1 MDKRHKAQKHFRNRD
16 VTLAELVA
24 CVCMSLLLTCPRDV
38 RRLILSWLDARIL
51 LHFGE
56 TCSAARTMA
65 AEPHLWRL
73 LCLNGQELALQRRIE
88 RDSHKSWKSYYIWSC
103 NAQDPA
109 SFDDFVTSQAE
120 SKRNLEA
127 GMRMLGNPAKDRHA
141 RKFLETAF
149 RYNATKEMFD
159 RLQVLLPDLTMD
171 HGYWVRLVNQKKAR
185 EKMQEEKV
193 MDEKLE
199 EIVRGFLEQGLHE
212 EVENTLRA
220 AFGRNQNVE
229 MVRRIL
235 ALDPL
240 FSWSNSSRWGQLKK
254 EALKG
259 QSVKQP
265 KKRK

>member
-1 MDKRHKAQKHFRNRD
+1 VSRCCAGARAVRF
-16 VTLAELVA
+16 
-24 CVCMSLLLTCPRDV
+24 MSLLLTCPRDV
-38 RRLILSWLDARIL
+38 RRLILSWLDVRSL
-51 LHFGE
+51 LRFSE

-73 LCLNGQELALQRRIE
+73 LCLSGKELAQQRRIE
-88 RDSHKSWKSYYIWSC
+88 RDSHRDYKSYYIWSRQ
-103 NAQDPA
+103 AQGPA

-127 GMRMLGNPAKDRHA
+127 GIRMLGNPAKDRHA

-159 RLQVLLPDLTMD
+159 RLQVLLPDLTME
-171 HGYWVRLVNQKKAR
+171 HGYWVHLVNQKRAR
-185 EKMQEEKV
+185 EKMREEKL

-199 EIVRGFLEQGLHE
+199 EIVRGFQEQGLHE
-212 EVENTLRA
+212 EVDTTLRA
-220 AFGRNQNVE
+220 AFERNQNVE

-235 ALDPL
+235 SLDPL
-240 FSWSNSSRWGQLKK
+240 FSWAENSRWGKLRK
-254 EALKG
+254 EVLTG
-259 QSVKQP
+259 QSANP